1 MSVHSLFYHH
11 VPACQVNVKL
21 FLLKLVGFVPELDK
35 TVALH
40 LFGVR
45 DNPKNLIPDPD
56 SR

>member
-35 TVALH
+35 TVTLH